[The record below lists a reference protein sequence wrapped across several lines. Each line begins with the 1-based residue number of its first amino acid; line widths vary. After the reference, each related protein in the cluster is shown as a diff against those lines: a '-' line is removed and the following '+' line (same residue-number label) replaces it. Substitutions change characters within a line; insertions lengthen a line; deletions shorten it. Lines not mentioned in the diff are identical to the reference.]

1 MLNKSIIRIEFNTV
15 SQLLSLYFN
24 GSHLSNLSKFLYPHY
39 SRTHLIIE
47 QNISEQKKKLITTF
61 NLIPT
66 TNIYNLLAQAA
77 SRLEIEMVPPSLKL
91 KNKEAI
97 RSKIYKSNGYAASNL
112 QPINRFQRY
121 VAKKLQPYLVDAYI
135 HGSLSTMDYTGYSDL
150 DTLFIIKNEALK
162 DPQTIRK
169 LERLFIRSSRFL
181 YEFDP
186 LQHHGHFFLLESDL
200 KFYSQAFLPVS
211 AWQSATSLLG
221 KKTELALHL
230 RDAAQESRERFIESV
245 QILRQ
250 YLTARRKRLA
260 NPYHLKRVLSHFM
273 ILPALF
279 LQFQGQYVSKK
290 ESFGLARAMV
300 PESIWRPMEKV
311 SAIRQDW
318 DQQFTPA
325 KRRAVRLIGLWNPLL
340 LPFYAQKMYRCRP
353 VAAGVINDDLL
364 NSMLTL
370 TEHLYKV
377 GGFSD

>member
-1 MLNKSIIRIEFNTV
+1 MRIEFNTV

-24 GSHLSNLSKFLYPHY
+24 GSHLSSLSKILYPFCSKAH
-39 SRTHLIIE
+39 RVIE
-47 QNISEQKKKLITTF
+47 QKIFQQKIKLTKVF
-61 NLIPT
+61 NLPST
-66 TNIYNLLAQAA
+66 ADIYTLIAQAA
-77 SRLEIEMVPPSLKL
+77 SGLEIKMAPPSLKL
-91 KNKEAI
+91 KNKKAI
-97 RSKIYKSNGYAASNL
+97 IAKIYKSNSYVASNL
-112 QPINRFQRY
+112 QPINRFRRY

-135 HGSLSTMDYTGYSDL
+135 HGSLSTLDYTGFSDL

-230 RDAAQESRERFIESV
+230 RDSAQESRERFFESV

-260 NPYHLKRVLSHFM
+260 NPYHLKGVLSHFM

-279 LQFQGQYVSKK
+279 LQLQGQYVSKK
-290 ESFGLARAMV
+290 ESFGLVRAMV

-325 KRRAVRLIGLWNPLL
+325 KRRTVRLIGSWNPLL

-353 VAAGVINDDLL
+353 VADGVINDDLL

-370 TEHLYKV
+370 TEHLYKA

>member
-1 MLNKSIIRIEFNTV
+1 LLHKDGPDHNFFYSSLNEGLKFFDQELER
-15 SQLLSLYFN
+15 QLN
-24 GSHLSNLSKFLYPHY
+24 GSSMPCFLVK
-39 SRTHLIIE
+39 T
-47 QNISEQKKKLITTF
+47 KCF
-61 NLIPT
+61 
-66 TNIYNLLAQAA
+66 
-77 SRLEIEMVPPSLKL
+77 
-91 KNKEAI
+91 
-97 RSKIYKSNGYAASNL
+97 SKIYDVSHLKVISEFRDYIAKNL
-112 QPINRFQRY
+112 DSYI
-121 VAKKLQPYLVDAYI
+121 VDAYL
-135 HGSLSTMDYTGYSDL
+135 HGSLSTLDYTGYSDL
-150 DTLFIIKNEALK
+150 DTLFIIKNDVLK

-230 RDAAQESRERFIESV
+230 RDATQESQERFIESV

-250 YLTARRKRLA
+250 YLTARRKRLT
-260 NPYHLKRVLSHFM
+260 NPYYLKGVLSHFM

-279 LQFQGQYVSKK
+279 LQLQGRYVSKK
-290 ESFGLARAMV
+290 ESFGLVRAMV

-325 KRRAVRLIGLWNPLL
+325 KRRTVRLIGSWNPLL

-353 VAAGVINDDLL
+353 VADGVINDDLL

-370 TEHLYKV
+370 TEHLYKA